1 MLWRRIYSRNSEQE
15 VLFECVQKVCKKR
28 EEAVRMTVLMDILEV
43 LAWCFAVYVC
53 AFDWEDARDEETEE
67 TTDEGD

>member
-1 MLWRRIYSRNSEQE
+1 M
-15 VLFECVQKVCKKR
+15 
-28 EEAVRMTVLMDILEV
+28 AVLMDILEV